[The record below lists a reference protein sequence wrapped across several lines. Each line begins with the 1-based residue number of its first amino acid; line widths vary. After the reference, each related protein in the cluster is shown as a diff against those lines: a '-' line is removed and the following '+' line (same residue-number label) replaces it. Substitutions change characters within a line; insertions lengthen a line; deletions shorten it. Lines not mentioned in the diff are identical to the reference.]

1 MVKNPK
7 SYSFYRKLKIS
18 LSLMTILPFLLI
30 IFLYFQESVTPT
42 KMIVICTGLILFST
56 LSGFILLRESSDQLR
71 DLASQTGDKQRN
83 VTGFTSKSTDL
94 EIQSIALNFNSLLGN
109 LSQVELDVQTQSIQL
124 LKYAN
129 DLSESYARIEKEK
142 EVRYHLCRYLDKE
155 LVEKL
160 VSSNNTKLMKSQRRC
175 LTVMFADIRSFTSIS
190 EHMAPEDVI
199 DMLNEFFEV
208 MVEIIFAHQG
218 MLDKFAGDQ
227 IMAVFGHVSNER
239 HGARSAV
246 RAAFDMQRAS
256 ETLMR
261 KRAKKN
267 APVFEVGIG
276 INTGDAIIGNLG
288 SKNRMDYTVIG
299 DTVNAAAR
307 LENQANGGE
316 IVIGEQTYLQ
326 LPKQVH
332 TGKAMKLQVKNRSE
346 PVICYSI
353 RKKPDQPS

>member
-1 MVKNPK
+1 
-7 SYSFYRKLKIS
+7 
-18 LSLMTILPFLLI
+18 MTVLPFLLI

-42 KMIVICTGLILFST
+42 KMIVLCTGIILFSI
-56 LSGFILLRESSDQLR
+56 LSGFILLRESSDQLQ
-71 DLASQTGDKQRN
+71 DLASQTGDKQKS
-83 VTGFTSKSTDL
+83 VTGFNSKSTDS
-94 EIQSIALNFNSLLGN
+94 EIQSIALNFNNLLGSLN
-109 LSQVELDVQTQSIQL
+109 RAELDIQTQSIQL

-142 EVRYHLCRYLDKE
+142 RVRDHLCRYLDKE

-160 VSSNNTKLMKSQRRC
+160 MSGNDTKLMKSQRRC

-190 EHMAPEDVI
+190 EHMDPEAVI
-199 DMLNEFFEV
+199 NMLNEFFEI
-208 MVEIIFAHQG
+208 MVEIIFTHQG

-227 IMAVFGHVSNER
+227 IMAVFGHVSSER

-246 RAAFDMQRAS
+246 RAAFDMQRAT
-256 ETLMR
+256 EALMQR
-261 KRAKKN
+261 RGKN
-267 APVFEVGIG
+267 GSPVFEVGIG

-288 SKNRMDYTVIG
+288 SENRMDYTVIG

-307 LENQANGGE
+307 LENQASGGE

-332 TGKAMKLQVKNRSE
+332 TNPPIKIQVKNRSE
-346 PVICYSI
+346 PLTCYSI
-353 RKKPDQPS
+353 RKKPNKK